1 MYAKSPFQADKRLV
15 LAASDV
21 SSRYSRRGR
30 TQYERIADYIEG
42 VIGGKTGNYMIFFPS
57 YQFLFQVQKV
67 LEERQEQ
74 GKLKFEWK
82 AQSSNMSEEEREE
95 FLLSFKEEPK
105 ESFAGLCVMGGS
117 FFRRDRSERRETD
130 RSDHHRNRTS
140 TGKSGTGDL
149 KGIF

>member
-82 AQSSNMSEEEREE
+82 AQFIEYVRRRKGRI
-95 FLLSFKEEPK
+95 SFK
-105 ESFAGLCVMGGS
+105 F
-117 FFRRDRSERRETD
+117 
-130 RSDHHRNRTS
+130 
-140 TGKSGTGDL
+140 
-149 KGIF
+149 

>member
-1 MYAKSPFQADKRLV
+1 MKITGYTVRLLADGSFMVKALMCVNPSRRLPAGMPGPGREYSVFFLLQQLLPIRYYKELLSGSQEEYAVYAKSPFQTDKRLV

-21 SSRYSRRGR
+21 TTRYSRQGR

-74 GKLKFEWK
+74 GKLKFE
-82 AQSSNMSEEEREE
+82 
-95 FLLSFKEEPK
+95 
-105 ESFAGLCVMGGS
+105 
-117 FFRRDRSERRETD
+117 
-130 RSDHHRNRTS
+130 
-140 TGKSGTGDL
+140 
-149 KGIF
+149 